1 MFRRYSKVIAAVVVC
16 FFTWTSGGVFSLAH
30 AAQQEAE
37 KPKAAPQKKKAAS
50 VEERFAKITEDLE
63 NTLADGKADHGRK
76 KSRLKAGRDE
86 INKLD
91 GEMRSQFAATEQKLK
106 AAKLPAAILERHHKF
121 VKHYDDNLNE
131 LKGNIARVENAKN
144 QAEIEVEVEKTHK
157 HLKRVKAPFNHQK
170 LDPNNLH
177 YGKPKVIKREPRM
190 KKEDFDRDLKKD
202 KQAWKSQKRIMVASA
217 GSLAGLLTSGSVNA
231 ITLPS
236 ADELLE
242 TPDVQFTSEIRAKAL
257 ELENNPVKIYDW
269 VRNNI
274 EFIPTWG
281 SVQGAHMTLLSQQ
294 GNAFDIASLL
304 IALLRVSGFSAH
316 YVSGTIELPIDKAK
330 KWAGGFT
337 DSQATGDYFASGGT
351 PGKSIIENGVI
362 TKVQLEHVW
371 VEAFLPYG
379 NYRGT
384 MRDQSNPMWVPL
396 DGSFKFYDFTAPF
409 DVTAAVPFNQD
420 VYLSSLDNTM
430 SPQHFYQAKIQD
442 YFDTSLPDR
451 SFIEAKATKQIKAT
465 PFNFLPSS
473 LPYKTV
479 AILNKASSI
488 AASAHNG
495 ITLTLTSENNTTIS
509 YAATTAELAG
519 KRVTLSYRPAT
530 PEDEALVAT
539 YGGIMYNVPAYLLQ
553 VKPELMVDGS
563 IVLTGEPSTIG
574 TMQKLMLNLQRLGVE
589 HESTDKTLIVGGYYE
604 IGLNLAGYNSGNM
617 GNRNGAFLNK
627 MATLPPEAFT
637 NDDLIGEHLHQLAMA
652 YFFIND
658 TLYGSAAK
666 LYNIAQF
673 RQLSGCFVSI
683 TPNVTYVNGIP
694 QTITLSGIEMD
705 MRLERMT
712 AVARDGNLQTEKK
725 YMELAGLISSF
736 DEHYTFEAI
745 EGVASVSAVKAL
757 QFANQNGITVYK
769 ITQANQ
775 GQYLPLLQIGQK
787 DLTDITNALNSGKE
801 VIVSQTNVQI
811 NDWNGLGYIVRDSA
825 SGSGAYII
833 SGGLAGAASVD
844 KMNKYNQLYEGPYA
858 GIKNTLDLQT
868 QNTIVTAASAE
879 DGEDD
884 MSEEKIENVIVNGA
898 KKFDKWSYEKV
909 GRCTGLVV
917 KAYNVAGI
925 DLVEIAKKYGTGNP
939 NYAPNLYKLISKVGL
954 YRSPRTDNS
963 PILGDIIFWN
973 YTYDRN
979 NTCNLSDD
987 EQPTHVG
994 VVSTVNVDGNGTV
1007 KFVHASSKGVSV
1019 DNNMN
1024 VSSPSTP
1031 SQNTSLRGYPKNGC
1045 PNDGNSIGKRSGEL
1059 FKAFGTIR

>member
-1 MFRRYSKVIAAVVVC
+1 MFRKHSRIIAAIALG
-16 FFTWTSGGVFSLAH
+16 FFTWTSGGVCSLAH
-30 AAQQEAE
+30 AAQLESKKSKTTAVQ
-37 KPKAAPQKKKAAS
+37 QKKKTES
-50 VEERFAKITEDLE
+50 PEERFSKITEDLE
-63 NTLADGKADHGRK
+63 NTLADTKVDVGGKK
-76 KSRLKAGRDE
+76 TRLTAGRDE
-86 INKLD
+86 IDKLD
-91 GEMRSQFAATEQKLK
+91 VEMRAQFAATEQKLK
-106 AAKLPAAILERHHKF
+106 AAKLSAAILERHRKF

-131 LKGNIARVENAKN
+131 LKGNVERVEKAKDNAE
-144 QAEIEVEVEKTHK
+144 AEAELSRVHE
-157 HLKRVKAPFNHQK
+157 HLKRVKAPSVHQK

-177 YGKPKVIKREPRM
+177 YGKPKVIKREPRL
-190 KKEDFDRDLKKD
+190 KKENFDRDLKKD
-202 KQAWKSQKRIMVASA
+202 KHAWKNQKRIQVASA
-217 GSLAGLLTSGSVNA
+217 GSLAGLLVSNSFNA
-231 ITLPS
+231 ITLPT
-236 ADELLE
+236 ADELAE
-242 TPDVQFTSEIRAKAL
+242 TLDVQFTSEIRAKAL

-316 YVSGTIELPIDKAK
+316 YVTGTIELPIDKVK

-337 DSQATGDYFASGGT
+337 DAKAASDYFASGGT
-351 PGKSIIENGVI
+351 PGKSIIENGAI

-371 VEAFLPYG
+371 VEAFLPYC

-384 MRDQSNPMWVPL
+384 MRDQSNPIWVPL

-420 VYLSSLDNTM
+420 VYLSSLANTQ
-430 SPQHFYQAKIQD
+430 SPQHYYQTQIQT

-451 SFIEAKATKQIKAT
+451 SFVEAKAAKQILAT

-479 AILNKASSI
+479 VILNKASSI
-488 AASAHNG
+488 ATSAHNG
-495 ITLTLTSENNTTIS
+495 VTITLTSEINTTVS
-509 YAATTAELAG
+509 YAATTAELAS
-519 KRVTLSYRPAT
+519 KRITLSYRPAT
-530 PEDEALVAT
+530 TDDEAVVAT

-563 IVLTGEPSTIG
+563 VVLTGEPSTIG
-574 TMQKLMLNLQRLGVE
+574 TMQKLTLNLLRLGVE
-589 HESTDKTLIVGGYYE
+589 GETTEKTLIVGGYYE
-604 IGLNLAGYNSGNM
+604 IGINPAGYNSGNM
-617 GNRNGAFLNK
+617 GNRNGAFLNR

-683 TPNVTYVNGIP
+683 TPNVTYLNGIP
-694 QTITLSGIEMD
+694 QTVTLSGIEMD

-712 AVARDGNLQTEKK
+712 AVARDGNLQTEKA
-725 YMELAGLISSF
+725 YMELAGLVSSF

-757 QFANQNGITVYK
+757 QFANQNGIAVYK
-769 ITQANQ
+769 ITSANQ
-775 GQYLPLLQIGQK
+775 GQLVPQLQIGQK

-811 NDWNGLGYIVRDSA
+811 HDWNGLGYIVRDPF

-844 KMNKYNQLYEGPYA
+844 KMNKYNELYEQPYA
-858 GIKNTLDLQT
+858 NIKVPLDTYKQRNITMAATALIGENIVATAQQKMDLGI
-868 QNTIVTAASAE
+868 
-879 DGEDD
+879 
-884 MSEEKIENVIVNGA
+884 
-898 KKFDKWSYEKV
+898 SYEDI
-909 GRCTGLVV
+909 GMCTGLVITS
-917 KAYNVAGI
+917 YGVAGI
-925 DLVEIAKKYGTGNP
+925 DLRKIAKDLHFGYPENASNMYLMIKNTS
-939 NYAPNLYKLISKVGL
+939 AFRVGAEG
-954 YRSPRTDNS
+954 PMK
-963 PILGDIIFWN
+963 GDIIFFHDTN
-973 YTYDRN
+973 PKRNPAMKRVGDDGASHVAIVKEVQNGKVTSMIHAAGTEKGIVEVPFPDGMMANQYRYDHFLIYGR
-979 NTCNLSDD
+979 
-987 EQPTHVG
+987 P
-994 VVSTVNVDGNGTV
+994 
-1007 KFVHASSKGVSV
+1007 
-1019 DNNMN
+1019 
-1024 VSSPSTP
+1024 
-1031 SQNTSLRGYPKNGC
+1031 R
-1045 PNDGNSIGKRSGEL
+1045 
-1059 FKAFGTIR
+1059 